1 MTIYFVVFIQLVVG
15 GLVVKFCVTT
25 FEGSMFCVGET
36 IAVLKFPE
44 IILMVISGFNF
55 IFWHERSALQSVA
68 VRRSTGNDVSG
79 HYFHHYFLSI

>member
-25 FEGSMFCVGET
+25 FEGSMLCVGET

-44 IILMVISGFNF
+44 IILMVISGF
-55 IFWHERSALQSVA
+55 IFVFRIHVSVLS
-68 VRRSTGNDVSG
+68 STTSTILTL
-79 HYFHHYFLSI
+79 LSYKTPSSV